1 MERQIGRKYI
11 KYIRE
16 RQNDEMQA
24 LILGE
29 QVLQDGKENEEKVQ
43 GNEKMKNE
51 VGDQGQT

>member
-1 MERQIGRKYI
+1 
-11 KYIRE
+11 
-16 RQNDEMQA
+16 MQA

-51 VGDQGQT
+51 VGDQG